1 VTTAGTFTPFTL
13 DNTALLPCTNPYGRG
28 EDALF
33 AQVAWLCHPDSLVV
47 ELPVAIGHLQE
58 SQRKRSELT
67 RSAPPPRF
75 NYFVADFVQRQ
86 LNEFLAEDPEQRLG
100 LLADNLRDIAGASDA
115 RRVRILREYLNYV
128 RADAIERLQQQFEAG
143 ADAPIYWQA
152 DVRSIIDANGRALI
166 AKDAPRLGD
175 WPESIDAAGCARE
188 LAREFNE
195 LADQFDAWPALWSY
209 AREQGDRLLAGV

>member
-1 VTTAGTFTPFTL
+1 
-13 DNTALLPCTNPYGRG
+13 
-28 EDALF
+28 
-33 AQVAWLCHPDSLVV
+33 
-47 ELPVAIGHLQE
+47 
-58 SQRKRSELT
+58 
-67 RSAPPPRF
+67 
-75 NYFVADFVQRQ
+75 VQRQ
-86 LNEFLAEDPEQRLG
+86 FGVFLASDPAQRLH
-100 LLADNLRDIAGASDA
+100 LLAGIFRDLAGADET
-115 RRVRILREYLNYV
+115 RRVTHLREYLNYV